1 MLQSANLKVEHI
13 FQQIMTYER
22 FSILWDAL
30 VTSRPANSQQEPI
43 NETAGGLDTIAA
55 LIAYGE
61 GDKSRVPKL

>member
-1 MLQSANLKVEHI
+1 MNNQNHL
-13 FQQIMTYER
+13 TYER
-22 FSILWDAL
+22 FGQLWDAL
-30 VTSRPANSQQEPI
+30 VDSRPMNKDSSLIAI